1 MAKAL
6 FIWFVFNA
14 IVYLVLG
21 LAFIFQF
28 ESIAGNLGIVAETG
42 SAVIELIAVYGGLE
56 LGFGLLFIVSL
67 PFEKYRLFAVR
78 LLAFTYASF
87 ALGRLVGMLK
97 YEVTDNVTYYLL
109 LFEVLGFVIS
119 TFLLLKIDFNKS
131 SSSGYRPARTNEL
144 SQASKLLL
152 MSKRY

>member
-21 LAFIFQF
+21 MAFVFQF
-28 ESIAGNLGIVAETG
+28 ESVAENLGIVTENG

-56 LGFGLLFIVSL
+56 LGFGILFIVALSI
-67 PFEKYRLFAVR
+67 EKYRLFAVR
-78 LLAFTYASF
+78 VLAFTYASF
-87 ALGRLVGMLK
+87 AGGRLIGMLK
-97 YEVTDNVTYYLL
+97 YEAAENMTYYLL

-119 TFLLLKIDFNKS
+119 TFLLLKVDFGKS
-131 SSSGYRPARTNEL
+131 LSPGYRPVRSNEPP
-144 SQASKLLL
+144 QASKILGGI
-152 MSKRY
+152 